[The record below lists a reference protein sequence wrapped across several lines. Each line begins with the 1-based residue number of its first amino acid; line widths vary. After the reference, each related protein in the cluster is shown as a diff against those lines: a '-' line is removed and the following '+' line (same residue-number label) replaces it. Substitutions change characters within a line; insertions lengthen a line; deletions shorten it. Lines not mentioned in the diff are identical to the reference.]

1 MSAVR
6 EGGGMVDG
14 ERESHGT
21 GKSEAGA
28 AALIGAEAIADP
40 GASAGRAASPEP
52 DSGEQRTSPA
62 PHLPDNTDHH
72 LRWPEAVAIT
82 LALLLGGAVATGVFR
97 PMLPWLG

>member
-1 MSAVR
+1 M
-6 EGGGMVDG
+6 
-14 ERESHGT
+14 

-28 AALIGAEAIADP
+28 AELMVAEAIAEP
-40 GASAGRAASPEP
+40 GASAGPEARPEP
-52 DSGEQRTSPA
+52 DPGEQRTSSARHLPSDTDPHLPSNTA
-62 PHLPDNTDHH
+62 PHLPSNTDHH